1 MGDCYSVMMK
11 YLLWEVIRR
20 EDINVTGRFIERFK
34 SLVIVGCTTTI
45 IKLLRFQLTLEESF
59 DLKLPDSL
67 KSCGELYK
75 QMMH

>member
-1 MGDCYSVMMK
+1 MGDGYGAMMK
-11 YLLWEVIRR
+11 YLLWEVMSR

-34 SLVIVGCTTTI
+34 SLVIVGCRTTI
-45 IKLLRFQLTLEESF
+45 IELLRFQLTLEESF

-75 QMMH
+75 WMMH